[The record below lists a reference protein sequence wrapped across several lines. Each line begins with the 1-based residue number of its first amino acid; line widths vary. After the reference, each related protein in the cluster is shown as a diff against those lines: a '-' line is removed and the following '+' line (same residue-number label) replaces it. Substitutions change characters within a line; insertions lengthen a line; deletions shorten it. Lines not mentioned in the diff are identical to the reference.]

1 MRGTFATPLFCS
13 GAGRIPCTPAKV
25 IWLVDNI
32 VDFSLEKVV
41 VCLESDLRG
50 QGGQNWKSDER
61 VVDLELGAESSSR
74 HVPAHWFPEVGVP
87 RCMASLVRNLLVWQG
102 FLKQGFLKQ
111 GEVEVCRWP
120 VARQL
125 TGQPDALIHAPV
137 PPSPCPV

>member
-74 HVPAHWFPEVGVP
+74 HVPIHWFPEVGVP

-102 FLKQGFLKQ
+102 FLKQG
-111 GEVEVCRWP
+111 EAEVCRWP
-120 VARQL
+120 VVRQPV
-125 TGQPDALIHAPV
+125 GQPDALVREPV

>member
-74 HVPAHWFPEVGVP
+74 HVPVHWFPEVGVP

-102 FLKQGFLKQ
+102 FLKQG
-111 GEVEVCRWP
+111 EVEVCRWP
-120 VARQL
+120 VVRQPV
-125 TGQPDALIHAPV
+125 GQPDALVREPV

>member
-74 HVPAHWFPEVGVP
+74 HVPVHWFPEVGVP

-102 FLKQGFLKQ
+102 FLKQG
-111 GEVEVCRWP
+111 EAEVCRWP
-120 VARQL
+120 VVRQPV
-125 TGQPDALIHAPV
+125 GQPDALVREPV

>member
-1 MRGTFATPLFCS
+1 VRGTFATPLFCS

-74 HVPAHWFPEVGVP
+74 HVPIHWFPEVGVP

-102 FLKQGFLKQ
+102 FLKQG
-111 GEVEVCRWP
+111 EAEVCRWP
-120 VARQL
+120 VVRQPV
-125 TGQPDALIHAPV
+125 GQPDALVREPV

>member
-41 VCLESDLRG
+41 VCLESDLPG

-74 HVPAHWFPEVGVP
+74 HVPIHWFPEVGVP

-102 FLKQGFLKQ
+102 FLKQG
-111 GEVEVCRWP
+111 EAEVCRWP
-120 VARQL
+120 VVRQPV
-125 TGQPDALIHAPV
+125 GQPDALVREPV